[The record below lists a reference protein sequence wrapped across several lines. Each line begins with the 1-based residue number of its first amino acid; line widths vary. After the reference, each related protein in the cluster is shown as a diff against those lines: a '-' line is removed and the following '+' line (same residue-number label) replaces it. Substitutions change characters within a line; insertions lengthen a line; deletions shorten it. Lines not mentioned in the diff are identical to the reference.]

1 MTETWKLSG
10 TYFESCTCDVACPCV
25 FLSAPTHGDCTALV
39 GWHIENG
46 NFTNVNLD
54 ELNVALAVYSPGHM
68 LETKWRVALYLDE
81 TASEEQK
88 NALTQIFTGQAG
100 GHLSNLV
107 PFIGEVLG
115 IRSVPIEYNTN
126 GKQRRLRVGD
136 VGETEVEALQDSSGA
151 DVVIN
156 NPPLGIV
163 PGQSLVVAKSKKL
176 SYKDYGLECEISGK
190 NGFYSPFTYQGD
202 KIPAVKDWI

>member
-1 MTETWKLSG
+1 V
-10 TYFESCTCDVACPCV
+10 YFFKCT
-25 FLSAPTHGDCTALV
+25 HRGDCTALA
-39 GWHIENG
+39 GWHIEAG
-46 NFTNVNLD
+46 NFANVNLD
-54 ELNVALAVYSPGHM
+54 GLNVALALYSPGHM

-100 GHLSNLV
+100 GHMSNLV

-115 IRSVPIEYNTN
+115 ISSVAIEYVGK
-126 GKQRRLRVGD
+126 GKQRRLRIGD
-136 VGETEVEALQDSSGA
+136 VGETEVEAIQDPSGA
-151 DVVIN
+151 DVIIN
-156 NPPLGIV
+156 NAPLGIA
-163 PGQSLVVAKSKKL
+163 PGHPLVVAKSKKL

-202 KIPAVKDWI
+202 